1 MSVKRRNYLSVNWLL
16 VYAVAYMVFLYAPD
30 ILLPLFAFNDATIIA
45 FPLSGYTTKWFDL
58 LWETDALHG
67 AVRNSLVVAVSTAVI
82 STLLGAC
89 AARAMARYRFPM
101 KKGIV
106 GFIMLPLVLPEI
118 IVAVALLVMLMQL
131 GMSLSLWTVVA
142 GHVLICTPFA
152 IAILSSAFQG
162 LDQSLEEASFDL
174 GETKWGTFTRVT
186 LPLVMP
192 GIVSSLLIT
201 FTISLDEFIIAFFL
215 TGTDVTLPVYIWSQL
230 RFPTKLPSIMALG
243 TILLVLSI
251 LLLMASE
258 WFRRRAARRQGM
270 DASASGGFI

>member
-1 MSVKRRNYLSVNWLL
+1 MSSTLRKYTSINWLTI
-16 VYAVAYMVFLYAPD
+16 YAVAYMIFLYAPVV
-30 ILLPLFAFNDATIIA
+30 LLPMFAFNDATIIA
-45 FPLSGYTTKWFDL
+45 FPLGDFTTKWFSL
-58 LWETDALHG
+58 LWNTEVLHS
-67 AVRNSLVVAVSTAVI
+67 AVRNSLFVAISTSLI

-89 AARAMARYRFPM
+89 AARAMARYRFPA
-101 KKGIV
+101 KRGIV

-118 IVAVALLVMLMQL
+118 IVAVALLVMLRQL
-131 GMSLSLWTVVA
+131 GLPLSLWTVVA

-174 GETKWGTFTRVT
+174 GETRWGTFSRVT

-192 GIVSSLLIT
+192 GVVSSMLIT

-215 TGTDVTLPVYIWSQL
+215 TGTDVTLPVYIWSQM

-243 TILLVLSI
+243 AILLALSV
-251 LLLMASE
+251 LLLLLAE
-258 WFRRRAARRQGM
+258 WFRRRAAKRQGIE
-270 DASASGGFI
+270 ASATGGFM